1 MIAFLTH
8 PLTYIL
14 YLIILAV
21 VLYVIKLKLQDWAI
35 YRYIKKHIIEQ
46 SILTIVNS
54 KAPTGTARLEL
65 NRGESYATDFICGL
79 EDKATKLGNSGTV
92 GLFLEDII
100 IEFFRLKKYVW
111 MSLLYKIDFYV
122 EINSNKIY
130 INLKWKFRLD
140 LPPDLSLDNN

>member
-14 YLIILAV
+14 YLIILGV
-21 VLYVIKLKLQDWAI
+21 VLYVIKIKLQDWAI

-46 SILTIVNS
+46 SILAIVNS
-54 KAPTGTARLEL
+54 KAPTGATRLEL
-65 NRGESYATDFICGL
+65 DRGESYATDFICGL
-79 EDKATKLGNSGTV
+79 EDKATKLGNPGTV
-92 GLFLEDII
+92 SLFLEDII

-111 MSLLYKIDFYV
+111 MNLLYKIDFYV

-140 LPPDLSLDNN
+140 LPTDLPLDNN